1 MHPSEARKII
11 TDNNLIPQKISKK
24 IINYI
29 NGKKNILEIEIF
41 NYVKKKEIIK
51 LRKKFIRIKKKLKK
65 CEPRNLPIY
74 LIIREKNKNFDW
86 EKINEHFDINFNTD
100 DLGLRVSLSS
110 ILFNRTRSNKSF
122 IEKKYNYKF
131 KKNMPTK
138 VQNQIK
144 KLFDEANIIYP
155 DSLNFD
161 LFIKF
166 FEKALKEKK
175 ANIVSPICPD
185 YSVKYVA
192 PDIYQ
197 FTFEKVNSNIG
208 VIGQK
213 ILKNLNTIHDFF
225 IKYKI
230 KVNHIIAIGDFE
242 CLSPKILDKV
252 QCSKKQFI
260 NKLKKSQMKFKNS
273 TKLKVKTPLFSD
285 LCSGLKN
292 WEKINNKNFIKLK
305 KNKFGKSRLNPQ
317 KILEIADSRKE
328 LYKRWFNDFKIN
340 EIKDIIYRQGS
351 EYASMGEIIKKKFK
365 NPLVIGADHHKM
377 SEFYKVTSKFPIIY
391 VKNQY

>member
-11 TDNNLIPQKISKK
+11 TDNKLIPQKISKK

-29 NGKKNILEIEIF
+29 NGKEDILETEIF
-41 NYVKKKEIIK
+41 NYVKKQEIIRY
-51 LRKKFIRIKKKLKK
+51 RKKFIRIKKKLKK
-65 CEPRNLPIY
+65 YKPRNLPVY
-74 LIIREKNKNFDW
+74 LIIKEKNKNFDW
-86 EKINEHFDINFNTD
+86 EKINEHFDINLNTD

-110 ILFNRTRSNKSF
+110 ILFNRTKSNKSF

-131 KKNMPTK
+131 KKNIPIK
-138 VQNQIK
+138 LQYQIK
-144 KLFDEANIIYP
+144 KFFDESNIIYP

-161 LFIKF
+161 LFIRF

-192 PDIYQ
+192 PGIYQ

-213 ILKNLNTIHDFF
+213 ILKNLNTIHNFF
-225 IKYKI
+225 IKHNI
-230 KVNHIIAIGDFE
+230 KVNLVIAIGDFE
-242 CLSPKILDKV
+242 CLSSKILDKV
-252 QCSKKQFI
+252 QCSKNQFI
-260 NKLKKSQMKFKNS
+260 NKLKKSQIKFKNS

-285 LCSGLKN
+285 LCNGLRN

-305 KNKFGKSRLNPQ
+305 KNKFGKSQLNS
-317 KILEIADSRKE
+317 KKMLEIANSRKE
-328 LYKRWFNDFKIN
+328 LYKRWFNDFKIE
-340 EIKDIIYRQGS
+340 EIKDIICSQGS
-351 EYASMGEIIKKKFK
+351 EYASMGEIIKNKFK

-377 SEFYKVTSKFPIIY
+377 SEFYKITSKFPIIY